1 MQENVC
7 CRRDYLCLNF
17 KSHLRESQ
25 DEKKNIFTNS
35 MRQYLEAD
43 RMITEIHCS
52 DHYKVTN
59 FGGFATLKTHELIQ
73 KGVIWPNFFLS
84 K

>member
-1 MQENVC
+1 M
-7 CRRDYLCLNF
+7 RKKTYL
-17 KSHLRESQ
+17 Q
-25 DEKKNIFTNS
+25 NS
-35 MRQYLEAD
+35 KRQYLDVD

-52 DHYKVTN
+52 DHNKVTN

-73 KGVIWPNFFLS
+73 KGVIWPNLFLS